1 MSPSV
6 LYDGVSP
13 MRVHACGCSEA
24 CLRVVNNVGEAI
36 RSVWWGWLSVGI
48 FTGLVNVLALTGSL
62 YMLQVYDRVIPSRSV
77 PTLVGLTILM
87 FALFA
92 SHGLL
97 DLVRTRILSR
107 IGANTERLLRDKVMR
122 AVQLLPLRSR
132 QAAESIMPVRDL
144 DQIRAFL
151 SSLGPTALFDIPWMP
166 IYLVL
171 IFLLHPVLGLF
182 ATCGALLLVFLTLL
196 TELRTRGPTKEA
208 SASAGARQM
217 FGESVRR
224 NAEVIQA
231 MGLGD
236 RMSERWRELSAKNI
250 ATNLALTDAANGIG
264 TISKVM
270 RMVLQ
275 SGMLG
280 LGAYYTIKGELSA
293 GAIIATSITMSRALA
308 PVEIAIANWR
318 GFVAAR
324 QSAKRLN
331 SIMAA
336 MPNEAEV
343 MQLPQPA
350 KSLVVKG
357 LTVGAPGQTTP
368 IIHNV
373 SFQLE
378 AGAGLAVIGASASGK
393 STLARALV
401 GAWQPMPRGGSVRLD
416 GATLD
421 QWRPA
426 VLGQSIGYLPQ
437 DIELFDGT
445 IAENIARM
453 DADAAPEAVIQAAQI
468 AGVHEMIVHLPEGYH
483 TRIGEGGARLSGG
496 QRQRV
501 GLARALY
508 GDPFL
513 VVLDEPNSNLDA
525 IGEFA
530 LSHAIKSVRQ
540 RGGIVVVVAHRP
552 SVLAGLDQV
561 LAMANG
567 QVQAFGPKDEVLKS
581 VLQPGAAGPPVPQTG
596 ARPPG
601 AGQLKIVTDPAKA

>member
-1 MSPSV
+1 MLKMGKPQIT
-6 LYDGVSP
+6 
-13 MRVHACGCSEA
+13 H
-24 CLRVVNNVGEAI
+24 VGDAI

-87 FALFA
+87 VVLYSA
-92 SHGLL
+92 HGLL

-107 IGANTERLLRDKVMR
+107 IGVHTDKLLRDKVFT
-122 AVQLLPLRSR
+122 AVQMLPLRAR
-132 QAAESIMPVRDL
+132 QAAESAMPVRDL
-144 DQIRAFL
+144 DQIRSFL
-151 SSLGPTALFDIPWMP
+151 SSMGPTALFDMPWMP
-166 IYLVL
+166 IYLAL

-182 ATCGALLLVFLTLL
+182 ATGGALILVLLTLL
-196 TELRTRGPTKEA
+196 TELKTRGPSKDAA
-208 SASAGARQM
+208 STGAARHM

-236 RMSERWRELSAKNI
+236 QMAQRWKAISAKNLT
-250 ATNLALTDAANGIG
+250 ASLAVSDAASGIG
-264 TISKVM
+264 TLSKVM

-280 LGAYYTIKGELSA
+280 LGGYFTIKGELSA
-293 GAIIATSITMSRALA
+293 GAIIASSITMSRALA

-318 GFVAAR
+318 GFVGAR
-324 QSAKRLN
+324 QSITRLDAL
-331 SIMAA
+331 IAA
-336 MPNEAEV
+336 MPKDTEV
-343 MQLPQPA
+343 MELPRPSKA
-350 KSLVVKG
+350 
-357 LTVGAPGQTTP
+357 LTVKNLTVAAPGMTTP
-368 IIHNV
+368 IVTNV

-401 GAWQPMPRGGSVRLD
+401 GAWQPLPRGGSVRLD

-421 QWRPA
+421 QWRPS
-426 VLGQSIGYLPQ
+426 VLGRYIGYLPQ

-453 DADAAPEAVIQAAQI
+453 DAEAVPEKIIAAAQI

-483 TRIGEGGARLSGG
+483 TRIGEGGAKLSAG

-525 IGEFA
+525 VGEFA
-530 LSHAIKSVRQ
+530 LTHAIKSVRQ

-561 LAMANG
+561 LAMNNG
-567 QVQAFGPKDEVLKS
+567 QAQAFGPKDEVLKA
-581 VLQPGAAGPPVPQTG
+581 VLQPGSAGGAPAAGNPA
-596 ARPPG
+596 ARPGTPG
-601 AGQLKIVTDPAKA
+601 LKVVTEPVKG

>member
-1 MSPSV
+1 MLKTGKPQI
-6 LYDGVSP
+6 G
-13 MRVHACGCSEA
+13 RV
-24 CLRVVNNVGEAI
+24 RDAI
-36 RSVWWGWLSVGI
+36 LSIWWGWLSVGV
-48 FTGLVNVLALTGSL
+48 FSGLVNVLALTGSI

-87 FALFA
+87 VVLYTA
-92 SHGLL
+92 HGLL
-97 DLVRTRILSR
+97 DLVRSRILSR
-107 IGANTERLLRDKVMR
+107 IGVHTDKLLRDKVFKAM
-122 AVQLLPLRSR
+122 QMLPLRSR

-151 SSLGPTALFDIPWMP
+151 SSMGPTALFDMPWMP
-166 IYLVL
+166 VYLAL
-171 IFLLHPVLGLF
+171 IFLLHPTLGLF
-182 ATCGALLLVFLTLL
+182 ATAGALLLVLLTLL
-196 TELRTRGPTKEA
+196 TDLKTRGPSKEA
-208 SASAGARQM
+208 ATTGAARQM
-217 FGESVRR
+217 FGEAVRR

-236 RMSERWRELSAKNI
+236 RMAERWKAISARNLSA
-250 ATNLALTDAANGIG
+250 NLTASDAAGGIG
-264 TISKVM
+264 TLSKVL

-280 LGAYYTIKGELSA
+280 LGGYFTIKGELSA
-293 GAIIATSITMSRALA
+293 GGIIAASITLSRALA

-318 GFVAAR
+318 GFVGAR
-324 QSAKRLN
+324 QSVARLDTLI
-331 SIMAA
+331 SA
-336 MPNEAEV
+336 MPDDAEV
-343 MQLPQPA
+343 MELPRPSKA
-350 KSLVVKG
+350 LTVKG
-357 LTVGAPGQTTP
+357 LAVAAPGTMQP
-368 IIHNV
+368 IVQNV

-378 AGAGLAVIGASASGK
+378 AGAGLAIIGVSASGK

-426 VLGQSIGYLPQ
+426 VLGRYIGYLPQ
-437 DIELFDGT
+437 DIELFEGT

-453 DADAAPEAVIQAAQI
+453 DAQAPPEQIIAAAQI

-483 TRIGEGGARLSGG
+483 TRIGEGGTRLSAG

-525 IGEFA
+525 AGELA
-530 LSHAIKSVRQ
+530 LTHAIKSVRQ

-552 SVLAGLDQV
+552 SVLVGLDQV
-561 LAMANG
+561 LAMGNG
-567 QVQAFGPKDEVLKS
+567 QVQAFGPKDEVLKA
-581 VLQPGAAGPPVPQTG
+581 VLQPGSAGAPGPGPAAASGAGAAAGA
-596 ARPPG
+596 ARAGSPG
-601 AGQLKIVTDPAKA
+601 LKVVTEPAKG